1 MKVQKD
7 RGKLPWRIC
16 RLSNTSLAMQQ
27 KAVGGIQGF
36 LIDSVS
42 PEFCIRTLFWLHQ
55 TVYMTLVPQPRL
67 KPVPPALEAQSLIHW
82 I

>member
-7 RGKLPWRIC
+7 RGELPWRIC

-36 LIDSVS
+36 
-42 PEFCIRTLFWLHQ
+42 
-55 TVYMTLVPQPRL
+55 
-67 KPVPPALEAQSLIHW
+67 
-82 I
+82 